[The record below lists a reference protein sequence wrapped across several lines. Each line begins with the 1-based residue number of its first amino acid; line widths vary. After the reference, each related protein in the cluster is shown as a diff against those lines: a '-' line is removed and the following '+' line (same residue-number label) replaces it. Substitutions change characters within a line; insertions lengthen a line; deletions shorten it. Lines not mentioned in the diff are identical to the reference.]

1 MFVRFTAAA
10 LIGVT
15 LIELTLYLAVSQ
27 HNRVPVKFFP
37 CFLKSLPLV
46 IGVIMLVRANALA
59 AWIADK
65 MDM

>member
-15 LIELTLYLAVSQ
+15 LVELTLYLAISQ
-27 HNRVPVKFFP
+27 HNRVPVKFSP
-37 CFLKSLPLV
+37 CFIKSLPLV
-46 IGVIMLVRANALA
+46 AGVIMLIKASALA

-65 MDM
+65 LDM